1 MSTQDNPS
9 WIKSIALKI
18 GSVIAIIIVFIFAKS
33 MGFIGAGVAESYMKS
48 NKEDR
53 IIEVLAEKIGDIR
66 AQLPMKVDEI
76 TILEQV
82 DLEGLN
88 IIYEYK
94 IELSGLNPSE
104 ISAFSFNVKNE
115 NTNTSCNN
123 PELTEILGAGI
134 KYHYNYYDL
143 DNNRIPGFEVSKA
156 ICDTFHY
163 QTPRQ
168 L

>member
-53 IIEVLAEKIGDIR
+53 IIEVLADKIGDIR

-94 IELSGLNPSE
+94 
-104 ISAFSFNVKNE
+104 
-115 NTNTSCNN
+115 
-123 PELTEILGAGI
+123 
-134 KYHYNYYDL
+134 
-143 DNNRIPGFEVSKA
+143 
-156 ICDTFHY
+156 
-163 QTPRQ
+163 
-168 L
+168 